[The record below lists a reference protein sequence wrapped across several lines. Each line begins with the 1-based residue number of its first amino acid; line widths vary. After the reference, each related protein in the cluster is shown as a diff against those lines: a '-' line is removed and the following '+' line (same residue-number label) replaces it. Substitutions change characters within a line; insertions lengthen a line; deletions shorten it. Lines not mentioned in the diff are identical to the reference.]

1 MSSGSGYALGSSTS
15 PGWTPQQIVYCQ
27 LASSSMEYVLLSGS
41 GLVTSSID
49 ISSFIAS
56 VVAGDPTVNAPLPS
70 GQTPP
75 DVILTV
81 PCYVVVQLC
90 GSSNWIF
97 EPGSA
102 PILTQSNLGTKY
114 CGLNLVDA
122 SGNVYASQAPTTPP
136 CQIMYF
142 SVVTVAPASSNVSDP
157 FSYYF
162 QITQSGGNTYDLVLD
177 PAFKNKG
184 PG

>member
-1 MSSGSGYALGSSTS
+1 MSSGSGYALGSST
-15 PGWTPQQIVYCQ
+15 PAGWTPQQIVYCQ
-27 LASSSMEYVLLSGS
+27 LSMTSMEYVFLSGS

-49 ISSFIAS
+49 INSFIAS
-56 VVAGDPTVNAPLPS
+56 VVAGDQTVDSPLPS

-75 DVILTV
+75 DIILTV

-90 GSSNWIF
+90 GASGWIF
-97 EPGSA
+97 EPGAA
-102 PILTQSNLGTKY
+102 PILTQGNLSTKY

-122 SGNVYASQAPTTPP
+122 NGDVYASQAPTTPP

-142 SVVTVAPASSNVSDP
+142 SVASVAATSSGVNDP

-162 QITQSGGNTYDLVLD
+162 QITQSGGNAYDLIVD
-177 PAFKNKG
+177 PLFKNKG